1 MCNFNKLD
9 EETKAFLH
17 TFLTKAAQALG
28 GANFLLA
35 LIEAL
40 RATKPHALTS
50 SKCEVK
56 SPNATLSWNKIIFN
70 DKLMVIEEILLAHK
84 TQERVSFNIL
94 DQQSPKKK
102 KRVLNMIKTLSPIKF
117 SATPKDTKEGEGFE
131 FEIFE
136 NVDFENNYAKLSPA
150 FIALCFC
157 SVEFTKK
164 ALKHEA

>member
-70 DKLMVIEEILLAHK
+70 DKLMVIEEMSS
-84 TQERVSFNIL
+84 VNIL

-102 KRVLNMIKTLSPIKF
+102 KRVINMIKTLSPIKF

-136 NVDFENNYAKLSPA
+136 KVDFENNYAKLNPA

-164 ALKHEA
+164 ALKHEE